1 MTRAQAERKIARQ
14 LRKVKPCPFCG
25 ATPKFSVYADTKH
38 SERGSWGY
46 YAVRERCCTVTASG
60 QTELF
65 FCNDWMPPNYGL
77 WWSMTHRMIAAWNRR
92 VPNAGGQ
99 RTALAGTLH
108 RPCSASDSPSKK
120 S

>member
-38 SERGSWGY
+38 SERGSWGH
-46 YAVRERCCTVTASG
+46 YAIRERCCTVTASG

-92 VPNAGGQ
+92 VPNDSITVGGTPYRGCTGSVSGLKGGKQ
-99 RTALAGTLH
+99 
-108 RPCSASDSPSKK
+108 
-120 S
+120 